1 MYSVVL
7 MMALTTGTETPSFGR
22 RSGGCSGCQGY
33 SGCSASYGCH
43 GGRRD
48 RGRRG
53 CRGGRGCHGCQ
64 VAYVACHGG
73 CHGGYHGC
81 AGSGMMPPPPPPGPP
96 RKPEPIKKP
105 SEQKESS
112 SPAPARL
119 LVSLPAEAV
128 LFIDGTSTTSTSTQ
142 RAFITP
148 EIDWDRDYF
157 YMLRAEWVRDGQ
169 KLTLTKHVPLRAGN
183 ETQVTLDFSE
193 ALTSN

>member
-7 MMALTTGTETPSFGR
+7 MMALTSGTETPSFGGR
-22 RSGGCSGCQGY
+22 RGCAGCQGY
-33 SGCSASYGCH
+33 YGCSACHGCQ

-53 CRGGRGCHGCQ
+53 CRGCRGCQ
-64 VAYVACHGG
+64 VVYVACHGG

-81 AGSGMMPPPPPPGPP
+81 AGGGMPPPPPPGPP

-119 LVSLPAEAV
+119 LVSLPAEAI
-128 LFIDGTSTTSTSTQ
+128 LFIDGTSTTATSTQ

-148 EIDWDRDYF
+148 EIDRDRDYF
-157 YMLRAEWVRDGQ
+157 YTLRAEWLRDGQ
-169 KLTLTKHVPLRAGN
+169 KLTLTKRVPLRAGN
-183 ETQVTLDFSE
+183 ETHVTLDFSE